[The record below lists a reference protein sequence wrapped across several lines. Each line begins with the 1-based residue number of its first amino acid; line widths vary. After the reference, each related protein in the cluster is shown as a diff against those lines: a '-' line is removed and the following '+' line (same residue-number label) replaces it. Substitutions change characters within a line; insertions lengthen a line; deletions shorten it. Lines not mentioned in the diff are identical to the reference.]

1 MVHIIIKVC
10 NQIAC
15 NQWGRVLRTHFVILQ
30 ESADHCRT
38 YTKKN
43 VRQLKECNY
52 CGGRRKD
59 SGLIWESICTQSIWK
74 EHTGE
79 NVRTRSLTSTVLR
92 QTEVSKEFCNITT
105 ELCVHFVHLISKGN
119 KTKST
124 DIKVEAQNWPETPYN
139 NFGPRER
146 IFWHYGKNSWRFSK

>member
-1 MVHIIIKVC
+1 MISNDKRGHHKIVVHTIIKVC

-15 NQWGRVLRTHFVILQ
+15 NQWGRVLTEYPVILQ
-30 ESADHCRT
+30 ESAERCRT

-43 VRQLKECNY
+43 VRQLKECDY
-52 CGGRRKD
+52 CGGRWID

-124 DIKVEAQNWPETPYN
+124 EVEAQIWPETP
-139 NFGPRER
+139 
-146 IFWHYGKNSWRFSK
+146 